1 MPKPIIMPKFEM
13 AQETGT
19 VGKWLKRVGDPV
31 RKGEAVLEI
40 ETDKITMEVESPADG
55 TLAQIGAQEG
65 AVVPI
70 GTVIAQVALPG
81 ESLSAASIQTAPPAS
96 EQKGIAQSTGE
107 SANRITPVAKRMV
120 AEHGLDPNTLPSH
133 SGRVMKADVEHFLTR
148 QETTGRP
155 AEAGAAIRA
164 VPAARRL
171 ARELRVDLAQVQGSG
186 PQGRIQSQD
195 VERAAALQHVP
206 LSTAALTES
215 LPVAPV
221 SPVSPGQPAL
231 RRIVPLSAIRRT
243 TAERL
248 VTGWRTS
255 PQFTLSLHVDMSRAQ
270 QVIDEVRSATP
281 DVPKLT
287 ITAFLVRACAW
298 ALQRHPQINA
308 SFQEDGI
315 YEWADVNVGVA
326 VAAEA
331 GLLVPVIHHA
341 NQLSLLET
349 MASLTACSERA
360 RNGKLTSEDLRG
372 GTFTISNL
380 GMFGIE
386 QFTAILN
393 PPQAAIL
400 AVGKTVKQVV
410 VIEGKDGSDQ
420 TQIRPLANF
429 TLSADHRAVDG
440 AVAGRF
446 LADLKKV
453 VESPALLI

>member
-19 VGKWLKRVGDPV
+19 VGKWLKQAGDLL
-31 RKGEAVLEI
+31 RKGEPVLEI

-55 TLAQIGAQEG
+55 TLAQISAAEG

-70 GTVIAQVALPG
+70 GTVIAQVLLAGETLASVSAPVSSPLPEKLQPIQVG
-81 ESLSAASIQTAPPAS
+81 NDSAA
-96 EQKGIAQSTGE
+96 
-107 SANRITPVAKRMV
+107 RITPVAKRV
-120 AEHGLDPNTLPSH
+120 AATHGVDLNTLPAQ
-133 SGRVMKADVEHFLTR
+133 SGRVMKADVEQFLT
-148 QETTGRP
+148 QQASSHPESQP
-155 AEAGAAIRA
+155 SAAIRA

-171 ARELRVDLAQVQGSG
+171 ARELGVDLAQVLGSG
-186 PQGRIQSQD
+186 PQGRIQSHD
-195 VERAAALQHVP
+195 VQAAMTALQVVT
-206 LSTAALTES
+206 SALPPGE
-215 LPVAPV
+215 PV
-221 SPVSPGQPAL
+221 STPTLAATNAGQPTL

-243 TAERL
+243 IAERL
-248 VTGWRTS
+248 ATSWREA
-255 PQFTLSLHVDMSRAQ
+255 PQFTLSLNMDMRRAQ
-270 QVIDEVRSATP
+270 QVIEEVRAALP
-281 DVPKLT
+281 DTPKLT
-287 ITAFLVRACAW
+287 LTAFLVKACAW
-298 ALQRHPQINA
+298 ALERHPPINA
-308 SFQEDGI
+308 SFREEGI
-315 YEWADVNVGVA
+315 HEWADVNIGVA

-331 GLLVPVIHHA
+331 GLLVPVIRQA
-341 NQLSLLET
+341 NRLTLAEIAALL
-349 MASLTACSERA
+349 ADLSERT
-360 RNGKLTSEDLRG
+360 RTGKLTGEDLRG

-386 QFTAILN
+386 QFTAIIN

-410 VIEGKDGSDQ
+410 VVEDAQGNEQ